1 MTTVESR
8 YHISKVDVPFAR
20 ILFSL
25 LYIILAFRK
34 VTKKRAKK
42 EISEKIQKILCT
54 NGVSL
59 PHRSS

>member
-8 YHISKVDVPFAR
+8 YDIIVRWMSPLPAF
-20 ILFSL
+20 FSHSSTL
-25 LYIILAFRK
+25 LAFRK

-59 PHRSS
+59 PRSS